1 MGRAI
6 PMKIW
11 KVSLFVV
18 VVIILII
25 LFFPLIAQSD
35 QEFYIELGDKIL
47 DLSLNLGKNF
57 MVVFYVFFSGAFAG
71 FIWYLILLFID
82 SEVDVHIDFTNTQTT
97 IITVLVAILFGLV
110 YTVLFRASL
119 EIPDTWIRTIATT
132 SYLGWQPWS
141 GEFGRSPVLWSFYGL
156 LTFLL
161 GFYLS
166 PTILNILRLRNLR

>member
-1 MGRAI
+1 
-6 PMKIW
+6 MKIW

-119 EIPDTWIRTIATT
+119 EIPDTWIRKIART
-132 SYLGWQPWS
+132 SYLGWS
-141 GEFGRSPVLWSFYGL
+141 GEFDRSPVLWSFYGI
-156 LTFLL
+156 LTFLF

-166 PTILNILRLRNLR
+166 PTILNPLRNSR

>member
-1 MGRAI
+1 
-6 PMKIW
+6 MKIW

-25 LFFPLIAQSD
+25 LVFPLIAQSD
-35 QEFYIELGDKIL
+35 QEIYIELVDKIL
-47 DLSLNLGKNF
+47 DLVLDLGINF
-57 MVVFYVFFSGAFAG
+57 LVVFYVFFSGAFAG
-71 FIWYLILLFID
+71 FIWYLIFLYID
-82 SEVDVHIDFTNTQTT
+82 SKVDIHIKFTNTQTT
-97 IITVLVAILFGLV
+97 IITVLVAALFGLV
-110 YTVLFRASL
+110 YTVFFRTSL
-119 EIPDTWIRTIATT
+119 EIPDTWIRTIATK

-166 PTILNILRLRNLR
+166 PAILISLRLWNSR